1 MESWEVIDKLNEE
14 FDEVN
19 NENKELRKQLRDLQL
34 ENIKLCLKKKFIVE
48 DLMYDIRYLW
58 LDIDRFQ
65 QEIRWLNYENEELKE
80 QLNNNN

>member
-1 MESWEVIDKLNEE
+1 MESWEIIDKLNEE

-48 DLMYDIRYLW
+48 DLMYDIKYLW
-58 LDIDRFQ
+58 LDIDRMQ
-65 QEIRWLNYENEELKE
+65 EEIRWLNYENEELKE
-80 QLNNNN
+80 RLNNNN

>member
-14 FDEVN
+14 FDVVN
-19 NENKELRKQLRDLQL
+19 DENKQLRKQIRDLQL

-65 QEIRWLNYENEELKE
+65 EEIRWLNYEIEELKE
-80 QLNNNN
+80 ELNNNN

>member
-1 MESWEVIDKLNEE
+1 MESWEIIDKLNEE

-48 DLMYDIRYLW
+48 DLMYDIKYLW
-58 LDIDRFQ
+58 LDIDRMQ

-80 QLNNNN
+80 RLNNNN